1 MNTPV
6 QAFPLP
12 ALDTESSFKRTD
24 TSLPGVCL
32 IQPQVFRDPRGFF
45 LESYHKAKFA
55 AMGITDRFVQDNHSC
70 SSRGILRRLHYQ
82 LNHPQAKLCG
92 VVAGEVLDV
101 AVDIRLGSPTFGKS
115 TSALLTAEN
124 HNLIYIPAGFA
135 HGFLVLSESAQFFY
149 KCSDFY
155 DPGDEHGISWNDPG
169 LNISWTIL
177 SPLLSEKDKHLPP
190 LGAVPRQFLPRY
202 NSR

>member
-1 MNTPV
+1 MSTPV
-6 QAFPLP
+6 QANPQP
-12 ALDTESSFKRTD
+12 APSIGIGLKRID

-32 IQPQVFRDPRGFF
+32 IQPQVIRDSRGFF
-45 LESYHKAKFA
+45 LETYHKAKFA
-55 AMGITDRFVQDNHSC
+55 AIGITDRFVQDNHSC
-70 SSRGILRRLHYQ
+70 SSRGILRGLHYQ
-82 LNHPQAKLCG
+82 LNHPQAKLCS

-101 AVDIRLGSPTFGKS
+101 AVDIRVGSPTFGKS

-155 DPGDEHGISWNDPG
+155 DPGDEYGISWNDPE
-169 LNISWTIL
+169 LSIAWTVQR
-177 SPLLSEKDKHLPP
+177 PVLSEKDRHLPTLEDVSP
-190 LGAVPRQFLPRY
+190 QFLPRIHLV
-202 NSR
+202 

>member
-1 MNTPV
+1 MSTPV
-6 QAFPLP
+6 QAYPQNIPGTGSGF
-12 ALDTESSFKRTD
+12 TRID

-32 IQPQVFRDPRGFF
+32 IQPQVNRDSRGFF
-45 LESYHKAKFA
+45 LETYHKAKFS

-70 SSRGILRRLHYQ
+70 SSRGILRGLHYQ

-101 AVDIRLGSPTFGKS
+101 AVDIRVGSPTFGKS

-135 HGFLVLSESAQFFY
+135 HGFLVLSESAQFLY

-155 DPGDEHGISWNDPG
+155 DPGDEYGISWNDPF
-169 LNISWTIL
+169 LNIAWTVQR
-177 SPLLSEKDKHLPP
+177 PVLSEKDRRLPHLNYVSP
-190 LGAVPRQFLPRY
+190 QFLPRFH
-202 NSR
+202 SS

>member
-1 MNTPV
+1 MSTPV
-6 QAFPLP
+6 QAYPQP
-12 ALDTESSFKRTD
+12 ALGTGSSFIRID

-32 IQPQVFRDPRGFF
+32 IQPQVIRDPRGFF

-55 AMGITDRFVQDNHSC
+55 AMGITDRFIQDNHSC
-70 SSRGILRRLHYQ
+70 SSKGILRGLHYQ

-124 HNLIYIPAGFA
+124 HNLIYIPPGFA

-155 DPGDEHGISWNDPG
+155 DPGDEYGISWNDPG
-169 LNISWTIL
+169 LNIAWTMQ
-177 SPLLSEKDKHLPP
+177 SPFLSEKDRHLPH
-190 LGAVPRQFLPRY
+190 LGMVSRQFLPRY
-202 NSR
+202 KSR

>member
-1 MNTPV
+1 MSTPV
-6 QAFPLP
+6 QTQTRIAP
-12 ALDTESSFKRTD
+12 SSGTGFKCID

-32 IQPQVFRDPRGFF
+32 IQPQVIRDSRGFF

-55 AMGITDRFVQDNHSC
+55 AMGITDRFVQDNHSR
-70 SSRGILRRLHYQ
+70 SSRGILRGLHYQ

-101 AVDIRLGSPTFGKS
+101 AVDIRMGSPTFGKS

-124 HNLIYIPAGFA
+124 HNLIYIPPGFA
-135 HGFLVLSESAQFFY
+135 HGFLVLSESAEFLY

-155 DPGDEHGISWNDPG
+155 DPGDEYGISWNDPS
-169 LNISWTIL
+169 LNIAWTIQRPVL
-177 SPLLSEKDKHLPP
+177 SGRDGQLPP
-190 LGAVPRQFLPRY
+190 LADVSPQFLPRY
-202 NSR
+202 HSH